1 METPK
6 ILPSWAPRVPQH
18 KIRQLYLDDAQGIYD
33 DALIA
38 DVGYGLLAR
47 CESFL
52 SANEAAR
59 GRAICPVCSA
69 IVPHS
74 RRQGGGDAIAR
85 SAAGS

>member
-6 ILPSWAPRVPQH
+6 VLPSWAPRVPQH

-47 CESFL
+47 CGSFL
-52 SANEAAR
+52 AANEAAR
-59 GRAICPVCSA
+59 GPGHLPGMFGASCLIPATSPR
-69 IVPHS
+69 
-74 RRQGGGDAIAR
+74 
-85 SAAGS
+85 